1 MTIPRRARL
10 GALLAAVLTASA
22 GTAPAQDSFGGARRS
37 QPASPARPAAPT
49 PQQPASATPAAQSER
64 QDLGVPPTSQ
74 LHAGA
79 MHGPTPST
87 IPGGQV
93 LTTPG
98 LQALVAKR
106 APFLLLDIL
115 GGPQM
120 IPGAQLAVPAAQPG
134 SFSDVT
140 QQQFGQFLQQATQGN
155 KELPLVLY
163 CESRECWM
171 SYNAALRAINLGY
184 RNVLWYRGGI
194 EAWQAAGQPL
204 QQAGMGGA
212 QR

>member
-1 MTIPRRARL
+1 
-10 GALLAAVLTASA
+10 
-22 GTAPAQDSFGGARRS
+22 
-37 QPASPARPAAPT
+37 
-49 PQQPASATPAAQSER
+49 
-64 QDLGVPPTSQ
+64 
-74 LHAGA
+74 
-79 MHGPTPST
+79 MHGPTPSS

-93 LTTPG
+93 ITTQG
-98 LQALVAKR
+98 LQALVSGKQ

-134 SFSDVT
+134 SFNDAT

-155 KELPLVLY
+155 KEVALVLY
-163 CESRECWM
+163 CQSRECWM

-194 EAWQAAGQPL
+194 EAWQAAGQTV
-204 QQAGMGGA
+204 QQAGGA
-212 QR
+212 PQR